1 LPSKKILVQN
11 KVKTLEIAN
20 RLLNV
25 LDEETIS
32 QTTGLSLEEVQKLKR
47 DR

>member
-1 LPSKKILVQN
+1 LVQN